1 MSKDT
6 VYLDYLT
13 EKLDDLKREYYSSS
27 EMRDLFEEQI
37 QELKEIIRVEQNKQK
52 QND

>member
-13 EKLDDLKREYYSSS
+13 EKLEDLKREYYSSS

-37 QELKEIIRVEQNKQK
+37 QELKEIIRVEQNKHK